1 MKPRIQ
7 EAIVVEGRYDR
18 NALSQVVDAL
28 ILETSGFGIFKDEEQ
43 LALLRRLADTQG
55 LILLTDPDGAG
66 FVIRNYL
73 KGALPKDKI
82 KQAYVPDIH
91 GKERRKRTPG
101 KEGKL
106 GVEGMSPELL
116 LHALQRSGATFLGED
131 VPPANPGG
139 LTTADL
145 YTLGLT
151 GTPDAAARRSKLLQ
165 YLELPARMSTKA
177 LLAVLNTLYS
187 AEEAWQIIEGL
198 FQDGDSEPMD
208 TP

>member
-1 MKPRIQ
+1 M
-7 EAIVVEGRYDR
+7 VEGRYDR
-18 NALSQVVDAL
+18 NSLSQVVDAL
-28 ILETSGFGIFKDEEQ
+28 ILETSGFGIFKDDEQ
-43 LALLRRLADTQG
+43 LALLRRLADTRG

-82 KQAYVPDIH
+82 KHAYVPDIR

-116 LHALQRSGATFLGED
+116 LQALQRAGATFIGED
-131 VPPANPGG
+131 VPPSNTGG
-139 LTTADL
+139 LTMADF
-145 YTLGLT
+145 YALGLT
-151 GTPDAAARRSKLLQ
+151 GTPDATTRRAKLLQ
-165 YLELPARMSTKA
+165 HLELPARMSTKA

-187 AEEAWQIIEGL
+187 AEEARQIIEDL
-198 FQDGDSEPMD
+198 FSDEEPEQPGS
-208 TP
+208 T